1 MSKDKVQYDEVLVD
15 PKRIPDEVR
24 ILTNVAYMMGDVTDT
39 LMMDAEWRVH
49 KLGLNFKHDCKR
61 RWKMA
66 VEATHNAQR
75 AWKQFAKEMYT
86 VEDVEAACDD
96 SDWFADIILL
106 IADRVGD
113 SDKRQDMVRNMLL
126 RLKSETNIY
135 EKLKGK

>member
-15 PKRIPDEVR
+15 PKRISDEVR

-49 KLGLNFKHDCKR
+49 KLGLNFKHGCKR
-61 RWKMA
+61 RWKLA

>member
-49 KLGLNFKHDCKR
+49 KLGFNLKHDCKR
-61 RWKMA
+61 RWKLA
-66 VEATHNAQR
+66 VEATDKAKR
-75 AWKQFAKEMYT
+75 AWAQFAKEMYNL
-86 VEDVEAACDD
+86 EDAEAACDD

-113 SDKRQDMVRNMLL
+113 NDKRQDMVRNMLL

-135 EKLKGK
+135 TKIKGK